1 MKRIQELPAF
11 ERAIIEL
18 LTVSEQGL
26 PFRLLL
32 EIIHEFVK
40 GMDDLHPD
48 VLQQT
53 LKKLVDLDMI
63 ELREQD
69 GERIVELAHL
79 WYREVFLPN
88 LKEYRRKQY
97 HHCLGISLERY
108 HIHNIPRVV
117 ETLSYHFEQAQSYGK
132 AYAYLWQSA
141 NKLRQRSLFE
151 KSREYLD
158 RAIAVE
164 PKARAHLALYEANEK
179 LANIYL
185 SHSYL
190 SHQLN
195 DTNSATEKAHLAD
208 QIACEQHNTP
218 LLAKVATEKARQ
230 ARDLCTSGSRP
241 SNQTG
246 SSLC

>member
-1 MKRIQELPAF
+1 M
-11 ERAIIEL
+11 
-18 LTVSEQGL
+18 
-26 PFRLLL
+26 
-32 EIIHEFVK
+32 
-40 GMDDLHPD
+40 
-48 VLQQT
+48 
-53 LKKLVDLDMI
+53 
-63 ELREQD
+63 
-69 GERIVELAHL
+69 
-79 WYREVFLPN
+79 
-88 LKEYRRKQY
+88 
-97 HHCLGISLERY
+97 
-108 HIHNIPRVV
+108 V

-132 AYAYLWQSA
+132 GYAYLWQSA

-218 LLAKVATEKARQ
+218 LLARSPRKRHDKQEICMLCKKPTSKSNVLFAMQMKQVNPLYRFY
-230 ARDLCTSGSRP
+230 LCTKVVRYYGKQVIQNKLVPYSKNHYDSVN
-241 SNQTG
+241 SYTT
-246 SSLC
+246 LLA